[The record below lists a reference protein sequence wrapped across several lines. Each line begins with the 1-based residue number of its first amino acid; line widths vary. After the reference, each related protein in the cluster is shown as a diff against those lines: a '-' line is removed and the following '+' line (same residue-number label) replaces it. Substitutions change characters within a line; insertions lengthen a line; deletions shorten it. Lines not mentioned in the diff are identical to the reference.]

1 MSLAATID
9 SQKIADEELAHWLAG
24 HGRERRELIVEAA
37 VPTRQAAF
45 DTGPRGRPRP
55 QSVTSSEI
63 GLSRAD
69 VLQELGAHLRKVLGS
84 PPVELASAG
93 AFAIEANRQ
102 EILRLLEHP
111 LIKALRPNRRL
122 ALRKPSLERP

>member
-9 SQKIADEELAHWLAG
+9 SRKIADEELSRWLAEG
-24 HGRERRELIVEAA
+24 GQERRELIVEAA
-37 VPTRQAAF
+37 VPARRAAF

-55 QSVTSSEI
+55 QSITSSGI

-69 VLQELGAHLRKVLGS
+69 VLEKLGTYLRNVLDS

-93 AFAIEANRQ
+93 AFAIEASRQ
-102 EILRLLEHP
+102 EVLHLLEHP
-111 LIKALRPNRRL
+111 LVKALRPNRKL
-122 ALRKPSLERP
+122 ALR